1 MSRMH
6 QVTAAAA
13 IAILLTGCASRT
25 PVPVATRV
33 VTVQVP
39 CPTAAP
45 EKRPP
50 FPPARLANLDPAQP
64 GTIAKAYA
72 LSLTEH
78 SARADEL
85 EKLLDACR

>member
-6 QVTAAAA
+6 QATAALLAS
-13 IAILLTGCASRT
+13 IFLTGCASRA
-25 PVPVATRV
+25 PVSVATRV

-50 FPPARLANLDPAQP
+50 FPPARLQNLDPAKP
-64 GTIAKAYA
+64 GEVAKAYA
-72 LSLTEH
+72 LSLIEH